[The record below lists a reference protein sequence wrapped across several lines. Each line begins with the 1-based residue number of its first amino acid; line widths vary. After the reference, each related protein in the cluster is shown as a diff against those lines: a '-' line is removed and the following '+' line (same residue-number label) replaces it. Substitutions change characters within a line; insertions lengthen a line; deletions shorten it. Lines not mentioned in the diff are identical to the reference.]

1 MILSPVVV
9 DRFLRR
15 SGSRV
20 SIPMACRRTVPT
32 EHVASVKSL
41 YPLGQPEKALGHEP
55 QIDLCV
61 ANQATATAC
70 QLSGTDQCRRYSIKM
85 QPRWNH
91 AGPAAQ
97 SKGRKPKP
105 DGAQNEPGAGSQG
118 ITLSFQSREKN
129 VLDIPSYRSGHFT
142 HYAGSECK
150 RDFSQ
155 TTRRCARMPDKSVLQ
170 LGVRNASSR
179 CCGCALHTAFRC
191 CRMFPQGP
199 TA

>member
-1 MILSPVVV
+1 
-9 DRFLRR
+9 
-15 SGSRV
+15 
-20 SIPMACRRTVPT
+20 MACRRTVPT

-105 DGAQNEPGAGSQG
+105 DGAQNEPGAGSQARSAG
-118 ITLSFQSREKN
+118 LVSLVRVIHARNSGSASTLLQST
-129 VLDIPSYRSGHFT
+129 SS
-142 HYAGSECK
+142 
-150 RDFSQ
+150 
-155 TTRRCARMPDKSVLQ
+155 CA
-170 LGVRNASSR
+170 
-179 CCGCALHTAFRC
+179 
-191 CRMFPQGP
+191 
-199 TA
+199 